1 MDSEKTGA
9 GGSFTTELAA
19 FFPVVIILILALM
32 QMGMW
37 FARRALVTAVSE
49 EAVCLCG
56 WGREKLL
63 SQEEACALAD
73 EYLRSAL
80 SSLDTDDVSWYWE
93 WDSGILKETM
103 TLKVEGRY
111 GLILSLSYGLKMEK
125 DCMNRQRFRNRV
137 DAICELWEN
146 SGEQ

>member
-1 MDSEKTGA
+1 MEKTGA

-49 EAVCLCG
+49 EALCLYG
-56 WGREKLL
+56 RGREKLL

-80 SSLDTDDVSWYWE
+80 SSLDTDDVSWYWD
-93 WDSGILKETM
+93 WGSGILKETM

-111 GLILSLSYGLKMEK
+111 GLSVLLLGVIKRVPHIGCWGLFWTSTFAV
-125 DCMNRQRFRNRV
+125 RIRN
-137 DAICELWEN
+137 
-146 SGEQ
+146 GQ